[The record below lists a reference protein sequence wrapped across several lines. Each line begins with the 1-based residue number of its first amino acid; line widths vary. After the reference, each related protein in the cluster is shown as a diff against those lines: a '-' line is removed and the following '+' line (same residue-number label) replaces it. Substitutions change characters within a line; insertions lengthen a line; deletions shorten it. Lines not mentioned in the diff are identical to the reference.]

1 MEPVP
6 KVSCLIA
13 AYNVERWIE
22 RSIESALA
30 QDWPADRLEVI
41 VINDGSTDGTEAA
54 IAPYR
59 DRIRYIEKENGGLV
73 SATNAGLAIATG
85 DLICFLDG
93 DDTWPVDRLRRQ
105 VPVLQ
110 SRPELG
116 LLHGDMTIVDEEG
129 AVLHPSF
136 FAHKQ
141 MAPPRGRVLGNLMH
155 GNFVSAGGILVRAA
169 LRDRFYP
176 ISEACPY
183 QDWYIASRVAE
194 VAEIDHVDFSVY
206 HYRFHGGNESL
217 GATGD
222 AFVAAIR
229 RDVPWLLWMQ
239 RNLDTSRV
247 PVEELVKAHQIL
259 LANAHGVASHTG
271 VAIADLMPR
280 VGDAEHALAATESAH
295 AAEAL
300 AGGRVEEAIRAWL
313 RALAANPFDDLGR
326 ASLARALDQYARIPR
341 IDARSFRILAFA
353 DELLDAP
360 EMLAAYGE
368 TFGEGDDVTLV
379 IQAPEQ
385 GVEQVTEGLAAA
397 SAGASADLLLHP
409 CDDPAVLLA
418 AGLGAVYTR
427 RSSSAPFDSVPHV
440 AEQELAAVRAL
451 AVR

>member
-1 MEPVP
+1 VP

-13 AYNVERWIE
+13 AYNVERWIA

-41 VINDGSTDGTEAA
+41 VVNDGSTDGTAAA

-59 DRIRYIEKENGGLV
+59 DRIRYVEKENGGLV
-73 SATNAGLAIATG
+73 SATNAALEIATG
-85 DLICFLDG
+85 ELICFLDG
-93 DDTWPVDRLRRQ
+93 DDTWPVDRLRGQ
-105 VPVLQ
+105 VPVLL

-136 FAHKQ
+136 FAHKR
-141 MAPPRGRVLGNLMH
+141 MNPPRGRVLGNLMH
-155 GNFVSAGGILVRAA
+155 GNFVSAGGILVRAS

-176 ISEACPY
+176 ISDACPY

-206 HYRFHGGNESL
+206 NYRFHGANESL

-247 PVEELVKAHQIL
+247 PVEDLAKAHAIL
-259 LANAHGVASHTG
+259 LANANGVAAHTG
-271 VAIADLMPR
+271 VAPAELMPP
-280 VGDAEHALAATESAH
+280 VGDAERAVAARESVC
-295 AAEAL
+295 AAGAL
-300 AGGRVEEAIRAWL
+300 AGGRVEEAIRAWV
-313 RALAANPFDDLGR
+313 RALAADPFDGAAH
-326 ASLARALDQYARIPR
+326 ASLTAALATFARIPK

-353 DELLDAP
+353 DELLAAP

-368 TFGEGDDVTLV
+368 TFAEGDDVTLV

-385 GVEQVTEGLAAA
+385 GVEELAEGLAAA
-397 SAGASADLLLHP
+397 AADASADLLLHP
-409 CDDPAVLLA
+409 CEDPAVLLA

-427 RSSSAPFDSVPHV
+427 RDSSGPFYAVPHV
-440 AEQELAAVRAL
+440 AEHELAAVRAL
-451 AVR
+451 VPR